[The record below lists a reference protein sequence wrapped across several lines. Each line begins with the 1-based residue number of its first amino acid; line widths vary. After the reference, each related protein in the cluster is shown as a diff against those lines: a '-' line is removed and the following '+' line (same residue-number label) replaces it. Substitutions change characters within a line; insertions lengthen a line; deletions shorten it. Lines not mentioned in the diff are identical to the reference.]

1 MKRRMSTN
9 TNMISKD
16 DISSKKWHSLNSE
29 DVLSSLNTDS
39 EKGLTAD
46 EASKRLEE
54 FGPNKLPEQ
63 KKRGPLMR
71 FILQF
76 HDVLIYILI
85 VAAVATA
92 LMGHWIDT
100 GVILAV
106 VIINAVIGFIQEGKA
121 EQALES
127 LKEMLSLEANVIR
140 DGKQKTVDAD
150 ELVPGDIVLLESGDK
165 IPADL
170 RITEAN
176 GFQVEES
183 ALTGESETVEKAVD
197 PVDEDSVVGD
207 RTSVGF
213 NGTMATYG
221 KATGVVFATGGET
234 EIGKINRMMGEVEEI
249 TTPLLRQIKRFGKK
263 LSIAILAMA
272 AVMFGI
278 GYLFHD
284 FEVFDLFL
292 AVIGLAVASIPE
304 GLPAIVTITLAL
316 GVQTMASRNAIIRK
330 LPSVETLGAVT
341 VICSDKTGTL
351 TKNEMT
357 AKTIYADGEEFR
369 VDGSGYKPEGD
380 IKKKDSDDALET
392 SEIAKNKVLRRLLE
406 TVTLCNE
413 ARTEEKDGEWVL
425 EGDPT
430 DGALITLGKKS
441 GLEME
446 GFKRLDEIPF
456 ESDHKYMATLH
467 KHEEGRAILIKGAP
481 ERILEMCSSMLT
493 SYGEKEF
500 DRDEMQSVIDD
511 IAAKGERVIAAAIQ
525 KAEGSVSSLDKDDI
539 GNANML
545 LGLVGI
551 IDPPRPEA
559 VEAVK
564 KCKEAGIRV
573 KMITGD
579 HAITARAIG
588 EQLGIC
594 EGKEAITGKDMEDTS
609 DEELL
614 DMVTDY
620 DIYARTSPEHKL
632 RIVKALQK
640 RNHVVAMTG
649 DGVNDA
655 PALKRSSVGVA
666 MGIKGTEVTKEA
678 ADMVLA
684 DDNFASI
691 ARAVEEGRTIY
702 DNLKKA
708 ILFLLP
714 TNGAQALLIISAIL
728 LGLTMPVSPVQI
740 LWVNMVTAVT
750 LALALPFE
758 PTEAGV
764 MKRKPRA
771 ADAPIIDR
779 YFVWRLL
786 FVSVLVGGFA
796 LGTFYYLY
804 MNGQAHTLAST
815 VAINVLVVSQLFYL
829 LNCRNLYNFT
839 AGRDF
844 FSNKVV
850 FLAMGA
856 LALLHAGFVYAPFMN
871 SWFGTEPVNGYY
883 WMWAL
888 AAGLTVFL
896 LVELEKFYFKNRI
909 AVNG

>member
-1 MKRRMSTN
+1 
-9 TNMISKD
+9 MIEKD
-16 DISSKKWHSLNSE
+16 EITDRKWHSMSGE
-29 DVLSSLNTDS
+29 DVVRDLDTDS
-39 EKGLTAD
+39 GEGLTAD
-46 EASKRLEE
+46 EAKKRRDE

-85 VAAVATA
+85 IAAVVTA

-100 GVILAV
+100 WVILAV
-106 VIINAVIGFIQEGKA
+106 VLINAVIGFVQEGKA
-121 EQALES
+121 EKALES
-127 LKEMLSLEANVIR
+127 LKEMLSLEAKVIR
-140 DGKQKTVDAD
+140 GGEEITVDAD
-150 ELVPGDIVLLESGDK
+150 DLVPGDVVLMESGDK

-170 RITEAN
+170 RIVEAN

-183 ALTGESETVEKAVD
+183 ALTGESETVEKT
-197 PVDEDSVVGD
+197 PDEVEEDAVVGD

-221 KATGVVFATGGET
+221 KATGVVFATGGDT
-234 EIGKINRMMGEVEEI
+234 ELGRINRMISEVDEI

-263 LSIAILAMA
+263 LSIAIVGMTAIL
-272 AVMFGI
+272 FGI

-284 FEVFDLFL
+284 FEVLELFM
-292 AVIGLAVASIPE
+292 AVIGLAVAAIPE

-357 AKTIYADGEEFR
+357 AKTVYADGEEFL
-369 VDGSGYKPEGD
+369 VDGSGYKPEGE
-380 IKKKDSDDALET
+380 IRKKDSEDALET
-392 SEIAKNKVLRRLLE
+392 SQIEENRVLRRLLE
-406 TVTLCNE
+406 AVTLCNE
-413 ARTEEKDGEWVL
+413 ARISEEDGEWTM

-430 DGALITLGKKS
+430 DGALVTLGRKS

-446 GFKRLDEIPF
+446 DFKKLDEIPF

-467 KHEEGRAILIKGAP
+467 EYEGERVILIKGAP
-481 ERILEMCSSMLT
+481 ERILEMCSSVLT
-493 SYGEKEF
+493 SDGEKEF
-500 DRDEMQSVIDD
+500 DREEMQSVIDD
-511 IAAKGERVIAAAIQ
+511 IAAKGERVIAAAVQ
-525 KAEGSVSSLDKDDI
+525 KADGSKSGLEKEDVGD
-539 GNANML
+539 GTVL

-559 VEAVK
+559 IEAVK
-564 KCKEAGIRV
+564 RCKEAGITV

-579 HAITARAIG
+579 HAITAKAIG

-594 EGKEAITGKDMEDTS
+594 EGKEAITGKDIEDTP
-609 DEELL
+609 DEELR
-614 DMVTDY
+614 DMVTEY

-632 RIVKALQK
+632 RIVKALQI

-714 TNGAQALLIISAIL
+714 TNGAQALLIISAIV

-764 MKRKPRA
+764 MKRKPRD

-786 FVSVLVGGFA
+786 FVSVIIGGFA
-796 LGTFYYLY
+796 LGTFFYLY
-804 MNGQAHTLAST
+804 VNGQAQELAST
-815 VAINVLVVSQLFYL
+815 VAINVLVVSQAFYL
-829 LNCRNLYNFT
+829 LNCRNLHNFT
-839 AGRDF
+839 IGRNF

-850 FLAMGA
+850 FLAIA
-856 LALLHAGFVYAPFMN
+856 VLAVLQSGFVYAPFMN
-871 SWFGTEPVNGYY
+871 SWFGTEPVNGFY

-888 AAGLTVFL
+888 AAGLTVFV
-896 LVELEKFYFKNRI
+896 LVELEKVLFRNYHLQ
-909 AVNG
+909 